1 MLLLLL
7 MLEALVKDMFMKDE
21 DIRKGIEDGSYTFET
36 DSRSNQVH
44 VYVVR
49 GHERIQRGH
58 GLPYPLNGGLGK
70 QIANAR
76 KGRATLSRT

>member
-1 MLLLLL
+1 MEKLLLL
-7 MLEALVKDMFMKDE
+7 LEALVKEMFLKDT
-21 DIRKGIEDGSYTFET
+21 DIRYGIEHGSYKFET
-36 DSRSNQVH
+36 DYRSNQVH
-44 VYVVR
+44 VYVVF

-76 KGRATLSRT
+76 KGKATLSRT